1 MFPTWDV
8 SRHGWHETL
17 SDRPRLSGQKQKAS
31 RPGELPAFATGS
43 GSETVQANLY
53 RTALSGVY
61 ARRVPYIS
69 GDAEAIWKPR
79 VWLEP
84 ATAPGS

>member
-8 SRHGWHETL
+8 SRHCWHKTL
-17 SDRPRLSGQKQKAS
+17 GDRPRLNGQKQKAG

-43 GSETVQANLY
+43 GSETVQSNLY
-53 RTALSGVY
+53 RGALSGVNVQ
-61 ARRVPYIS
+61 RVPYIS
-69 GDAEAIWKPR
+69 GDAEAIWKPL

-84 ATAPGS
+84 GIAPGS